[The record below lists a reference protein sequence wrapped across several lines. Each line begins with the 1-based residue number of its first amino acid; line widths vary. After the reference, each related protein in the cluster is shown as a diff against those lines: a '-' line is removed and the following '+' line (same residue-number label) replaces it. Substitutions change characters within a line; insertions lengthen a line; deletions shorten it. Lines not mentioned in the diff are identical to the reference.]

1 MYKKKPI
8 QIVLIYIYYTI
19 LDPARIF
26 NNVTVSIPFLYAL
39 DFFLIDKLMMS
50 TQSWQT
56 PGDTINSIQTNS
68 FLPWWTMM
76 KDLTYSLRC
85 ELYEDFKVL
94 FLLSLI

>member
-1 MYKKKPI
+1 MYKKKPHTNCAY
-8 QIVLIYIYYTI
+8 LHLLYNFGS
-19 LDPARIF
+19 RIF